1 LQQFL
6 DGVDRDRPVL
16 TASVDRVLNPLELA
30 GLIVSRSGDLD
41 RLVNEPGFG
50 NAEVFG
56 EAAAERP
63 GEDQLAAFEAA
74 DVVFAV
80 AVTGDERPELGLA
93 HATQLPCPGDTVL
106 EFFGL

>member
-16 TASVDRVLNPLELA
+16 TAGVDRLLDPVELV

-41 RLVNEPGFG
+41 RLVNEPCFG
-50 NAEVFG
+50 DLEVFG
-56 EAAAERP
+56 EAAAQRA
-63 GEDQLAAFEAA
+63 GEDQLAAFKAA

-93 HATQLPCPGDTVL
+93 HATQRPCPGDTVL
-106 EFFGL
+106 

>member
-1 LQQFL
+1 
-6 DGVDRDRPVL
+6 
-16 TASVDRVLNPLELA
+16 
-30 GLIVSRSGDLD
+30 
-41 RLVNEPGFG
+41 
-50 NAEVFG
+50 VFG

-93 HATQLPCPGDTVL
+93 HATQRPCPGDTVL
-106 EFFGL
+106 